1 MQETRFDVA
10 DVAPNIFIKVNF
22 QLLSILL
29 TLHAVE
35 DLLAV
40 YDGC

>member
-10 DVAPNIFIKVNF
+10 SVVPNIFIKVYF
-22 QLLSILL
+22 QLLNILL
-29 TLHAVE
+29 SLHAVE

-40 YDGC
+40 YDGR

>member
-1 MQETRFDVA
+1 MQETRFDMASV
-10 DVAPNIFIKVNF
+10 VPNIFIKVSS

-40 YDGC
+40 YDGR

>member
-10 DVAPNIFIKVNF
+10 SVVPNIFIKVYF
-22 QLLSILL
+22 QLLIIFL

-35 DLLAV
+35 DLLALS
-40 YDGC
+40 DGS